1 MSISRSIK
9 MGLRPLI
16 IPILRILKYYS
27 LQTYYVEGDGGSLY
41 SHETARL
48 SNTVFNIESGNI
60 FIGENTIFGYNS
72 MVLTG
77 THQYKA
83 GKRLSV
89 HMAEKNEK
97 VNLGSEVP
105 RSGQDIKIG
114 KNCWIASGVIII
126 GKVQIGDSV
135 IIASGSVVSKDIP
148 SNTIAGGVPAKPIRA
163 NL

>member
-1 MSISRSIK
+1 
-9 MGLRPLI
+9 
-16 IPILRILKYYS
+16 
-27 LQTYYVEGDGGSLY
+27 
-41 SHETARL
+41 
-48 SNTVFNIESGNI
+48 
-60 FIGENTIFGYNS
+60 
-72 MVLTG
+72 
-77 THQYKA
+77 
-83 GKRLSV
+83 
-89 HMAEKNEK
+89 MAEKNEK